1 MIKNALSVVPARPV
15 MYIVPVIVV
24 LVLSFYYWD
33 IHSRCANNQQFRAS
47 LNELLQS
54 KDRGSQFRLT
64 DITKFMWDRVRI
76 VTDFEP
82 ESRSSECPFDWNW
95 PDGERESLIAAGL
108 LTVLIF
114 VDKGTIVQYLELRS
128 DEVAFRGADSS
139 LAPQA
144 AVFDIEAKSDND
156 AGVTLTLKH

>member
-1 MIKNALSVVPARPV
+1 MIKNALSVMPARPV
-15 MYIVPVIVV
+15 LYIVPVIVV
-24 LVLSFYYWD
+24 LVLSFYYGD
-33 IHSRCANNQQFRAS
+33 MHSRCTGNQQFRAS
-47 LNELLQS
+47 LNELLHARDS
-54 KDRGSQFRLT
+54 GSQFRLT
-64 DITKFMWDRVRI
+64 DTAKFSWDRVRI

-82 ESRSSECPFDWNW
+82 ESRSSECPFGWNW
-95 PDGERESLIAAGL
+95 QGGERDSLIAAGL

-139 LAPQA
+139 LAPRA
-144 AVFDIEAKSDND
+144 AVFDIETKSDND